1 MVKTTMKEPY
11 FSPETQVFGIQMENG
26 ILNASGKGASLF
38 GAGVDES
45 NADDNGSIW

>member
-11 FSPETQVFGIQMENG
+11 LSPETEVFGIQMENG
-26 ILNASGKGASLF
+26 ILNASGKGASLS